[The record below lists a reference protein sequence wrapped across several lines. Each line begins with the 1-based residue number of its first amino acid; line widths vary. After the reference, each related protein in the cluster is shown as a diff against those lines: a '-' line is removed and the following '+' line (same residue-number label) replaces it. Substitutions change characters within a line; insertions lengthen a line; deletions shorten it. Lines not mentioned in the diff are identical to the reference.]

1 MRREGEDRDRREPR
15 ERRPDEW
22 IEQREGPS
30 GKLVLLAAVAVLL
43 VIFVLQ
49 NTDRAQIDFLVWNG
63 SFPLWTLIVVAAVL
77 GCLGGWVVGRIR
89 GADRRAREAERRDRE
104 R

>member
-1 MRREGEDRDRREPR
+1 MRREDDDRGRAAPD
-15 ERRPDEW
+15 RRPDDW

-77 GCLGGWVVGRIR
+77 GLVGGWVVGRIR
-89 GADRRAREAERRDRE
+89 GADRRARDAERRARGD
-104 R
+104 

>member
-1 MRREGEDRDRREPR
+1 MRREDDDRDRATPD
-15 ERRPDEW
+15 RRGNDW

-30 GKLVLLAAVAVLL
+30 GKLVVLAAVALL
-43 VIFVLQ
+43 LMIFVLQ

-77 GCLGGWVVGRIR
+77 GLVGGWVVGRIR
-89 GADRRAREAERRDRE
+89 GADRRARDAERRARGD
-104 R
+104 

>member
-1 MRREGEDRDRREPR
+1 MRREDDDRDRATPD
-15 ERRPDEW
+15 RRGNDW

-30 GKLVLLAAVAVLL
+30 GKLVVLAAVALLL

-77 GCLGGWVVGRIR
+77 GLVGGWVVGRIR
-89 GADRRAREAERRDRE
+89 GADRRARDAERRARGD
-104 R
+104 